1 MGHRPSVSRGHCT
14 ASTHCPDIARYSKP
28 AQCPPERIM
37 LDMVHQLEGTPPFG
51 PSQQHTHCTYSA
63 HFAQEGIFTNKVCS
77 RCLQVYTFK
86 YRYKQCSMFLHVGA
100 CKVLVPHC
108 TPGPVASS
116 HQNNP
121 LTAAHGHIF
130 TWPATFI
137 CFFLSIYSFFQ
148 VNIYHSWTMPM
159 HGKFKQG
166 KWI

>member
-1 MGHRPSVSRGHCT
+1 
-14 ASTHCPDIARYSKP
+14 
-28 AQCPPERIM
+28 
-37 LDMVHQLEGTPPFG
+37 MVHQLEGTPPCG

-63 HFAQEGIFTNKVCS
+63 HFAAQEGIFTNKVCS

-137 CFFLSIYSFFQ
+137 CFFFCSFIPF
-148 VNIYHSWTMPM
+148 
-159 HGKFKQG
+159 FK
-166 KWI
+166 